1 MCSFHKQSYM
11 DSKTIFI
18 TGATSGI
25 GAACAEKF
33 AAAGHQL
40 ILCGRRSE
48 RLKSLADNLEKTHK
62 IAILCVTMDVR
73 DKNGVEKAIQKM
85 PYHWKKIDVLINN
98 AGLALGLSGIDD
110 GSTDDWDQ
118 MIDTNLKGLLYVS
131 RAIIPLMKANGS
143 GHIINI
149 GSIAGVETYP
159 KGNVYCATK
168 HAVASLTKGMRMD
181 LLTYGIKVSQV
192 SPGAT
197 NTEFSTV
204 RFKGDEQR
212 AKDVYKGYK
221 PLTGDDVADVI
232 LFVASLPEHVHVNDL
247 LLMPTAQASATLFHK
262 T

>member
-1 MCSFHKQSYM
+1 ME
-11 DSKTIFI
+11 SKTVFI

-40 ILCGRRSE
+40 ILCGRRNE
-48 RLKSLADNLEKTHK
+48 RLRSLSEKLEKEHK
-62 IAILCVTMDVR
+62 ISTLCLALDVR
-73 DKNGVEKAIQKM
+73 DKDVVDKTIQKM
-85 PYHWKKIDVLINN
+85 PFHWKKIDVLVNN
-98 AGLALGLSGIDD
+98 AGLALGLSGIDE
-110 GSTDDWDQ
+110 GSTADWEQ

-131 RAIIPLMKANGS
+131 RGVIPLMKANGG

-181 LLTYGIKVSQV
+181 LLPYGIKVSLV

-197 NTEFSTV
+197 ETEFSVV
-204 RFKGDEQR
+204 RFHGDEQR

-232 LFVASLPEHVHVNDL
+232 LFVASLPAHVNVNDL
-247 LLMPTAQASATLFHK
+247 LLMPAAQASATLIHK